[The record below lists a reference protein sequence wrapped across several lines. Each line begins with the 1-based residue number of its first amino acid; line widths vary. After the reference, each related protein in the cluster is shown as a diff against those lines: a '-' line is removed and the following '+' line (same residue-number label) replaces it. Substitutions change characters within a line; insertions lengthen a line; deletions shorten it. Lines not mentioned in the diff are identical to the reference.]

1 MLLYFPNGL
10 NTFPYAR
17 ISTRIVE
24 EGDQLNNYISEGSS
38 PSEQGTGKLGSEPT
52 RLVTS
57 SWTGEI
63 VVNQETHCG
72 DSVLNQR
79 CLTHRKQQRLT
90 TDRSSRSATRS
101 GVHIISRHTWS
112 VTFRVHH
119 CIFRLRVT
127 RRDV

>member
-1 MLLYFPNGL
+1 MLRHFPNGL

-17 ISTRIVE
+17 ISPRIVE

-63 VVNQETHCG
+63 VVNQETSTVEILYSTDDASLIVTTTVDHRQIE
-72 DSVLNQR
+72 SER
-79 CLTHRKQQRLT
+79 HSIWSTHNL
-90 TDRSSRSATRS
+90 
-101 GVHIISRHTWS
+101 
-112 VTFRVHH
+112 
-119 CIFRLRVT
+119 
-127 RRDV
+127 